1 MIHQL
6 PHQAFRPALTMRP
19 LPVISVLGL
28 GRQGVMTAAVLA
40 ELGHHVIGVDVDPDR
55 VEALARGRIAHVEP
69 ALAALVRRG
78 VAAGRIEAT
87 DDILPAVLAGDVTI
101 VTGGCEVAQPD
112 QTGCQALAATGRTLG
127 QILALKDGFHVIMQ
141 QAPVLPGTIR
151 GVLQQAIQQASGLLA
166 GRDFGIC
173 HWPARP
179 SCAPV
184 GGEIR
189 IPSGN
194 VLGVGCRRTAVRIGA
209 ILAQLGVNPTVTS
222 IEVAEMAGH
231 VGFDAKPG
239 PGGPAQPGA
248 GAPMLDALAGLCG
261 VPA

>member
-6 PHQAFRPALTMRP
+6 PHQAFRPALSVRP

-40 ELGHHVIGVDVDPDR
+40 DLGHHVIGVDVDPDR
-55 VEALARGRIAHVEP
+55 VETLAQGRIAHIEP

-78 VAAGRIEAT
+78 VLAGRIQAS
-87 DDILPAVLAGDVTI
+87 DDILPAVLASDVTI
-101 VTGGCEVAQPD
+101 VTGGCNIAEPGQSS
-112 QTGCQALAATGRTLG
+112 CHALQATGRTLG
-127 QILALKDGFHVIMQ
+127 QILALKDGFHVVMQ

-151 GVLQQAIQQASGLLA
+151 GVLQQAIQQVSGLTA

-179 SCAPV
+179 SNSPA

-194 VLGVGCRRTAVRIGA
+194 VLGVGDRRTAVRIGA
-209 ILAQLGVNPTVTS
+209 ILAQLGVQPTVTS

-231 VGFDAKPG
+231 VGFDAPEAPG
-239 PGGPAQPGA
+239 RDAPPHR